1 MAKMNNEK
9 PLLEVRG
16 LKLHF
21 PIEEGAIFRRTV
33 GAIRAVDGVDFEVYP
48 GETLGLVGESGCG
61 KSTTARAVAQLHEP
75 PAKMEGEVVFE
86 GEDLTSLGKDQL
98 LNARQNIQMVFQDP
112 YASLNP
118 RMVVRSIIGEP
129 LQIYKKRGL
138 LEITNQEIDE
148 RVEMLMERVGLS
160 KYFKNRY
167 PHEFSG
173 GQRQRIGIARA
184 LALNPKLILLD
195 EPVSA
200 LDVSIQSQI
209 LNLLRDLQKELGL
222 SFLFIAH
229 DLAVIEYIS
238 TRVAVMYLGK
248 IVETAISADLYK
260 KPMHPY
266 TQALLSAAPIP
277 NPKIERKRERIILT
291 GDVPSPDKE
300 RKGCY
305 FYERCPKRMDICQNH
320 IPALTE
326 VDGSHKVACFLYS
339 DKEEIW
345 DMRLDTG
352 EEGEEN

>member
-1 MAKMNNEK
+1 MSAEI
-9 PLLEVRG
+9 LLETQD

-21 PIEEGAIFRRTV
+21 PIEEGLLFKKTV
-33 GAIRAVDGVDFEVYP
+33 GQIRAVDGVSFSINQ

-61 KSTTARAVAQLHEP
+61 KSTTARAIAQLYQP
-75 PAKMEGEVVFE
+75 TAGKVLFQGKNLP
-86 GEDLTSLGKDQL
+86 DLSSRDLLAARKDM
-98 LNARQNIQMVFQDP
+98 QMVFQDP

-118 RMVVRSIIGEP
+118 RMTVRNIIAEP
-129 LQIYKKRGL
+129 LQIYTKTKILTYTQR
-138 LEITNQEIDE
+138 EIE
-148 RVEMLMERVGLS
+148 RMVEELMERVGLS
-160 KYFKNRY
+160 KNYKNRY

-209 LNLLRDLQKELGL
+209 LNLLTELQKEMGL
-222 SFLFIAH
+222 TYLFIAH

-248 IVETAISADLYK
+248 IVEVAEATELYK
-260 KPMHPY
+260 NPKHPY

-277 NPKIERKRERIILT
+277 DPKVERQRKRIILT

-300 RKGCY
+300 RYGCY
-305 FYERCPKRMDICQNH
+305 FYDRCPKKMDICKSN
-320 IPALTE
+320 IPQLTE
-326 VDGSHKVACFLYS
+326 TGERHDVACYLHQ
-339 DKEEIW
+339 
-345 DMRLDTG
+345 DTSG
-352 EEGEEN
+352 LKA